1 MISTWIG
8 IAAIAALLVWLLGIG
23 KRQDAREQ
31 QPEDDVETP
40 IDHAELDAAE
50 REIRDDPDAKAAADA
65 VDDSDDDWG
74 PGSGH
79 SPIPGVK

>member
-1 MISTWIG
+1 MISTWVG
-8 IAAIAALLVWLLGIG
+8 IAAIAVLLFWLLGIG
-23 KRQDAREQ
+23 KRQDAHP
-31 QPEDDVETP
+31 PEDDVETP

-65 VDDSDDDWG
+65 VDNDDDDWG

-79 SPIPGVK
+79 SPIPGLR

>member
-1 MISTWIG
+1 MIATWVG
-8 IAAIAALLVWLLGIG
+8 IAAIAALLYWLLGIG
-23 KRQDAREQ
+23 KRQDARRQ
-31 QPEDDVETP
+31 PPEDDVETP

>member
-1 MISTWIG
+1 MISTWVG
-8 IAAIAALLVWLLGIG
+8 IAAMAALLVWLLGVG
-23 KRQDAREQ
+23 RRQDARP
-31 QPEDDVETP
+31 PEDDVETP

-65 VDDSDDDWG
+65 VDNDDDDWG

>member
-1 MISTWIG
+1 MISTWVG
-8 IAAIAALLVWLLGIG
+8 IAAMAALLYWLLGIG
-23 KRQDAREQ
+23 KRQDAHRQE
-31 QPEDDVETP
+31 PEDDVETP

-65 VDDSDDDWG
+65 VDDNDDDWG

-79 SPIPGVK
+79 SPIPGLK